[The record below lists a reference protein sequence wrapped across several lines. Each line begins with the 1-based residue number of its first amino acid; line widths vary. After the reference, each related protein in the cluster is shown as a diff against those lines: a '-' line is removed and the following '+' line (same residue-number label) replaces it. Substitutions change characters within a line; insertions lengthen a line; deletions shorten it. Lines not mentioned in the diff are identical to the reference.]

1 MESKVLKKRGEIQ
14 DKDKWAVNEIYSCD
28 EEWEREYKE
37 LQEEAPKLKDFEGK
51 LGDGETLIRYFEEN
65 ERISRKAEKIY
76 VYAHL
81 RCDEDTSNT
90 KY

>member
-37 LQEEAPKLKDFEGK
+37 LQEEAPKLYLLWVG
-51 LGDGETLIRYFEEN
+51 
-65 ERISRKAEKIY
+65 
-76 VYAHL
+76 H
-81 RCDEDTSNT
+81 
-90 KY
+90 